1 MQARTLVEALAASA
15 ERRYKLETISRF
27 DKAQADAE
35 LARARVEEEI
45 AVRAYYIASTTLA
58 TLLEDD
64 PRRVAESLI
73 FPAGFS
79 AAAEAFPRPKLE
91 DLQQASLAM
100 RPEIA
105 ARRIDADIAGLNL
118 RFADNQAL
126 RDISLDLQGTRTQSA
141 ATYGYASLED
151 SLRHLGR
158 PDAETTSAA
167 LTYVAPWGRRAA
179 NAAVS
184 AARANQ
190 AAAEINHQAAE
201 AGVILDVNDAVS
213 AYGSALRRV
222 ENAQDALKLSEF
234 AYGQVER
241 RFTLGEAVSQV
252 ELNRNRRDLLAARLA
267 LISARIDVRRAE
279 SSLLAAQGTIAE
291 RYPAMHPYNDFDRHR
306 LARLAAA
313 GGMRFFGPK

>member
-1 MQARTLVEALAASA
+1 
-15 ERRYKLETISRF
+15 
-27 DKAQADAE
+27 
-35 LARARVEEEI
+35 
-45 AVRAYYIASTTLA
+45 
-58 TLLEDD
+58 
-64 PRRVAESLI
+64 
-73 FPAGFS
+73 
-79 AAAEAFPRPKLE
+79 
-91 DLQQASLAM
+91 
-100 RPEIA
+100 
-105 ARRIDADIAGLNL
+105 
-118 RFADNQAL
+118 
-126 RDISLDLQGTRTQSA
+126 
-141 ATYGYASLED
+141 
-151 SLRHLGR
+151 
-158 PDAETTSAA
+158 
-167 LTYVAPWGRRAA
+167 
-179 NAAVS
+179 VS

-313 GGMRFFGPK
+313 GGMHFFGPK